1 MNLLRIFRSKIS
13 KCLDH
18 VGKKDTDHSSQLV
31 FYSEYESNFFF
42 NHYQTPCITFFWYF
56 SGGSCDN
63 LVVQYTV
70 DKKDLNGWDFHGKLN
85 ITAPSNI
92 SSYELKFKTDTP
104 LTNIQVTHDDIISN
118 VLFDKQNL
126 SSGMER
132 CIQREENPS
141 QSLIKH
147 GLWGR
152 MLESFLI

>member
-1 MNLLRIFRSKIS
+1 M
-13 KCLDH
+13 
-18 VGKKDTDHSSQLV
+18 
-31 FYSEYESNFFF
+31 
-42 NHYQTPCITFFWYF
+42 
-56 SGGSCDN
+56 
-63 LVVQYTV
+63 
-70 DKKDLNGWDFHGKLN
+70 NGWDFHGKLN

-104 LTNIQVTHDDIISN
+104 LTNIQVTHDDMISK

-132 CIQREENPS
+132 CIQREANPS